1 MNYLWR
7 GVYLL
12 VKIFIFNGRINMSPK
27 PKNSH
32 FKLRIGGSI
41 QDTSIV
47 RKFTILFLLMSV
59 IPTVVLYYFYVQIKE
74 YGQLQL
80 TTNEFNVTL
89 IFIVLGVIVG
99 YASMREVLKQLVQ
112 VTEANRRALESILS
126 PEKIRKLSQ
135 EQNEIDR

>member
-1 MNYLWR
+1 
-7 GVYLL
+7 
-12 VKIFIFNGRINMSPK
+12 MSPALKAPHPK
-27 PKNSH
+27 P
-32 FKLRIGGSI
+32 RIGGSI

-126 PEKIRKLSQ
+126 PEKSGS
-135 EQNEIDR
+135 